1 MLRTREVE
9 SEGDDMFQKRMLLG
23 LGLILVL
30 GTFHQVHAKSVDVIA
45 FGSCATQDE
54 PQPIWTSIRK
64 ENPDVFIFLGDN
76 IYGDTVDMDVLQ
88 KKYDKLGAIQEYK
101 RLKKQTK
108 VIATWDD
115 HDYGMDD
122 SGREYP
128 KKEEAKAIF
137 LDFFDEPK
145 KSERRDRPGIY
156 NSYMFGKEGQRVQ
169 VILLDLRWFRSPILK
184 GDWPAKG
191 TGSGPYKPHVDGT
204 GEMMG
209 ETQWAWLEEELKK
222 PADLRVIGSS
232 VQFNANFHGWEAWEN
247 FPHERRR
254 MMNLIGA
261 NKANGVIFISG
272 DMHYG
277 EISVDRRGAA
287 YPLYEVTASGM
298 NRAWLRPEP
307 NQRRMGEQIYYHHY
321 GIIRIDW
328 DLRFVWMEIRDA
340 GNAVRMRHG
349 VPLSDLK

>member
-1 MLRTREVE
+1 MFAKHLIVGLAIVFTFCPLKLVE
-9 SEGDDMFQKRMLLG
+9 
-23 LGLILVL
+23 
-30 GTFHQVHAKSVDVIA
+30 AKDIDVIA

-54 PQPIWTSIRK
+54 PQPIWASIRA
-64 ENPDVFIFLGDN
+64 EDPDLFIFLGDN

-88 KKYDKLGAIQEYK
+88 KKYDKLGAMQGFK
-101 RLKKQTK
+101 RLRRQTK

-115 HDYGMDD
+115 HDFGKDD

-128 KKEEAKAIF
+128 KKEETKAVF

-156 NSYMFGKEGQRVQ
+156 TSYMFGKEGRRVQ

-191 TGSGPYKPHVDGT
+191 TGSGPYKPHEDGT

-209 ETQWAWLEEELKK
+209 ETQWAWLEGELKK
-222 PADLRVIGSS
+222 PADLRIIGSS
-232 VQFNANFHGWEAWEN
+232 VQFNADFHGWEAWEN
-247 FPHERRR
+247 FPHERKR
-254 MMNLIGA
+254 MMNLIDSTE
-261 NKANGVIFISG
+261 ANGVMFISG

-277 EISVDRRGAA
+277 EISVDRSGAG
-287 YPLYEVTASGM
+287 YPLYEVTASGL

-307 NQRRMGEQIYYHHY
+307 NRRRLGEQIYYHHY
-321 GIIRIDW
+321 GLIRVDW
-328 DLRFVWMEIRDA
+328 KLGYVWMEIRDA
-340 GNAVRMRHG
+340 GNSLRARHG
-349 VPLSDLK
+349 VPLGDLE